1 MSRAQ
6 PRIRRSAG
14 RRLMGPEVPGMAH
27 HPVTAP
33 ELLVV
38 SVPADV
44 AVILLA
50 RAGLDKYRRDHRGEN
65 PRVDRILIE
74 LTEAAI
80 RWRELTDRGQKRAP
94 NADTM
99 PPSLSQRLTTRQV
112 ADLTG
117 LSARTIRRAISDG
130 RIAAERVGYAYLIDR
145 DDVDQYR
152 AAHGA

>member
-1 MSRAQ
+1 VIT
-6 PRIRRSAG
+6 P
-14 RRLMGPEVPGMAH
+14 
-27 HPVTAP
+27 P

-50 RAGLDKYRRDHRGEN
+50 RAGLADYRRTHRGQN
-65 PRVDRILIE
+65 WRVDRVLIE
-74 LTEAAI
+74 MTEAAI
-80 RWRELTDRGQKRAP
+80 RWQELATYGQHRAP
-94 NADTM
+94 DADTV
-99 PPSLSQRLTTRQV
+99 PPLQRLTTRQV

-145 DDVDQYR
+145 DDVNQYR
-152 AAHGA
+152 AAREA

>member
-1 MSRAQ
+1 VNT
-6 PRIRRSAG
+6 P
-14 RRLMGPEVPGMAH
+14 
-27 HPVTAP
+27 P

-44 AVILLA
+44 ALALLVK
-50 RAGLDKYRRDHRGEN
+50 AGLDDYRRDHRGEN

-80 RWRELTDRGQKRAP
+80 RWRELADRGQKRAP

-99 PPSLSQRLTTRQV
+99 PPLQRLTTRQV

-117 LSARTIRRAISDG
+117 VSDRTIRRAITDG
-130 RIAAERVGYAYLIDR
+130 CLPAERVGHIYLINR
-145 DDVDQYR
+145 QDVGR
-152 AAHGA
+152 HRTRGA

>member
-1 MSRAQ
+1 VNT
-6 PRIRRSAG
+6 P
-14 RRLMGPEVPGMAH
+14 
-27 HPVTAP
+27 PV
-33 ELLVV
+33 EQLVTV
-38 SVPADV
+38 VPADV

-74 LTEAAI
+74 LTAAAI

-99 PPSLSQRLTTRQV
+99 PPLQRLTTRQV

-117 LSARTIRRAISDG
+117 VSDRTIRRAIAAG
-130 RIAAERVGYAYLIDR
+130 RLPAERVGRIYLVNR
-145 DDVDQYR
+145 QDVGR
-152 AAHGA
+152 HRTRGA